1 MEGILLEGLKASNE
15 PNDHND
21 RNGENG
27 HRGVAQPG

>member
-21 RNGENG
+21 LNGENG